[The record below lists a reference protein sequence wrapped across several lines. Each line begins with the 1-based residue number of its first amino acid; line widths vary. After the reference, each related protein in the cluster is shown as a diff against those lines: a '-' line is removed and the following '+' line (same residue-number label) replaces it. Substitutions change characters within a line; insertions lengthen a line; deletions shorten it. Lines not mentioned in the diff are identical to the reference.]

1 MTREKKKTTNVIV
14 VGTGGQGVVL
24 ASEILS
30 DVAMLCGLDAKKSE
44 IHGMSQRG
52 GIVTSHVR
60 FSEHVASPLI
70 MEGEANILLSFE
82 LAEAVRWLHFLH
94 PEGRVIT
101 SLQRIVPPAVFAGMG
116 TYPDN
121 AVDVLK
127 ERSKD
132 PILVDALPL
141 AQSLGNPQ
149 LVNTILLGIASN
161 LLDLPIDQWKTV
173 IANRVPPKFKEL
185 NLVAFDKGREFK

>member
-60 FSEHVASPLI
+60 YSDHVASPLI
-70 MEGEANILLSFE
+70 MEGEADILLSFE
-82 LAEAVRWLHFLH
+82 LAEAVRWLHFLR

-101 SLQRIVPPAVFAGMG
+101 SLQRLVPPAVFAGMG

-121 AVDVLK
+121 AAQVLK

-132 PILVDALPL
+132 PILLDALPL
-141 AQSLGNPQ
+141 AESLGNPQ
-149 LVNTILLGIASN
+149 LVNTILLGVASN
-161 LLDLPIDQWKTV
+161 ILDLPIDQWKTV

>member
-1 MTREKKKTTNVIV
+1 MTREKNKTTNVIV

-60 FSEHVASPLI
+60 YSDHVASPLI
-70 MEGEANILLSFE
+70 MEGEADILLSFE
-82 LAEAVRWLHFLH
+82 LAEAVRWVHFLK
-94 PEGRVIT
+94 PEGRAIT
-101 SLQRIVPPAVFAGMG
+101 SLQRLVPPAIFAGMG

-121 AVDVLK
+121 AAEVLK
-127 ERSKD
+127 ERTQN

-161 LLDLPIDQWKTV
+161 LLALPIDQWKTV

-185 NLVAFDKGREFK
+185 NLIAFDKGREFK

>member
-60 FSEHVASPLI
+60 YSEHVASPLI

-121 AVDVLK
+121 AAAILK
-127 ERSKD
+127 ERSKN

-161 LLDLPIDQWKTV
+161 LLDLPINQWKTV

-185 NLVAFDKGREFK
+185 NLIAFDKGREIK

>member
-1 MTREKKKTTNVIV
+1 MV

-60 FSEHVASPLI
+60 YSDHVASPLI
-70 MEGEANILLSFE
+70 MEGEADILLSFE
-82 LAEAVRWLHFLH
+82 LAEAVRWLHFLR

-101 SLQRIVPPAVFAGMG
+101 SLQRLVPPAVFAGMG
-116 TYPDN
+116 SYPDN
-121 AVDVLK
+121 AAEVLK
-127 ERSKD
+127 ERSKN
-132 PILVDALPL
+132 PILLDALPL
-141 AQSLGNPQ
+141 AESLGNPQ
-149 LVNTILLGIASN
+149 LVNTILLGVASN

>member
-60 FSEHVASPLI
+60 FSEQVASPLI

-116 TYPDN
+116 TYPVN
-121 AVDVLK
+121 AVDILK

-149 LVNTILLGIASN
+149 LVNTILLGITSN
-161 LLDLPIDQWKTV
+161 LLNLPIDQWKTV